1 MTSKFTEQEA
11 LNQPGELYRHK
22 KGGIYRLDYI
32 TTLRQ
37 QGSTWKGEKVHKPG
51 ELLVTYQHLWPHEQ
65 GMFQRPH
72 REFAQPDRFARI
84 VHLQG

>member
-1 MTSKFTEQEA
+1 MKSRFTEQEA

-22 KGGIYRLDYI
+22 NGGIYRLDYV

-37 QGSTWKGEKVHKPG
+37 QRSAWKGNQPHKKG
-51 ELLVTYQHLWPHEQ
+51 ELLVTYQHLWPYEQ

-84 VHLQG
+84 VNLKG

>member
-1 MTSKFTEQEA
+1 MSPLTEQEA

-22 KGGIYRLDYI
+22 KGGIYRVDAI
-32 TTLRQ
+32 TTLRNQ
-37 QGSTWKGEKVHKPG
+37 RAEWKGEEPHKPG
-51 ELLVTYQHLWPHEQ
+51 ALLVTYKHLWPHEQ

-84 VHLQG
+84 VNLKG